1 MSFFSRFVQHSVKGQ
16 KNFERARSAEER
28 EEYAKAKDFFEQS
41 VEAYDHYLAQQRD
54 KGKQPFP
61 SHLVMAGIGY
71 VRLGRNEDA
80 LTVLDECIRR
90 KEIPDAYLHAGYAAA
105 KLGRKDDAMTY
116 WQSYPAWVE
125 QPVIHDALRS
135 VLEAL
140 RHDQSSLDD
149 ACHVVAQA
157 IHRQDKDN
165 AKLRKGTPDQRIIP
179 ANRGY

>member
-28 EEYAKAKDFFEQS
+28 GEYAKAKEYFEQS
-41 VEAYDHYLAQQRD
+41 INAYDHYLEQQRK

-71 VRLGRNEDA
+71 VRMGRNEDA
-80 LTVLDECIRR
+80 LSVLDECIHR

-105 KLGRKDDAMTY
+105 KLGRKDDALAY
-116 WQSYPAWVE
+116 WEAYPAWVE
-125 QPVIHDALRS
+125 QAVIHDALREVRNS
-135 VLEAL
+135 L
-140 RHDQSSLDD
+140 REDRVSLDD
-149 ACHVVAQA
+149 ACLALAQA

>member
-28 EEYAKAKDFFEQS
+28 EEYAKAKEFFELS
-41 VEAYDHYLAQQRD
+41 VDAYDHYLAQQRD

-80 LTVLDECIRR
+80 LSVLDECIRR

-105 KLGRKDDAMTY
+105 KLGRKDSAIAY
-116 WQSYPAWVE
+116 WEAYPAWVE
-125 QPVIHDALRS
+125 QPVIH
-135 VLEAL
+135 EAL
-140 RHDQSSLDD
+140 REVLNSLRQDQSSLDD
-149 ACHVVAQA
+149 ACLVMAQA

-165 AKLRKGTPDQRIIP
+165 AKLRKGTPDQHTIP